1 MNTKDN
7 RPSPVSVE
15 EAVSQ
20 SSRFYDALNGHE
32 KIAYMTGA
40 KFGFNFQSERIGELE
55 KAVRE
60 IQAFV
65 ADYDQIPPGKIRMI
79 ISNVLKK

>member
-1 MNTKDN
+1 MNPKDN

-55 KAVRE
+55 KALQN
-60 IQAFV
+60 I
-65 ADYDQIPPGKIRMI
+65 ADSTDGNNPEHAVFYFTAI
-79 ISNVLKK
+79 NALKK